1 MVFLKKKVL
10 FFKSKKWRLHVTL
23 TSRAKKWKKES
34 CETENQVLAKML
46 EFRKNVRNDENVNLK
61 YFFNITKN

>member
-1 MVFLKKKVL
+1 M
-10 FFKSKKWRLHVTL
+10 TL

-46 EFRKNVRNDENVNLK
+46 EFRKNDRNDENVNLK